1 MKRLA
6 NDFAWR
12 ADPRVPAFADTAPLF
27 IYDGECIMCSGFVRW
42 MMAQDRAGRIRVTP
56 AQGPIGRGLYAHL
69 GIAPDRFDTHL
80 LVSGGV
86 ITGKSDAAIGL
97 LRLLGGAW
105 ALLASVAALVPR
117 PLRDAAYDWLARN
130 RYRIRGR
137 RDACWRPDPALAARV
152 L

>member
-6 NDFAWR
+6 DRYGYRRDA
-12 ADPRVPAFADTAPLF
+12 RVPGFADDRPLF
-27 IYDGECIMCSGFVRW
+27 VYDGECIMCSGFVRW
-42 MMAQDRAGRIRVTP
+42 LMAQDRNGRIRVTP

-69 GIAPDRFDTHL
+69 GMAADAFDTHL
-80 LVSGGV
+80 LVRDGV

-97 LRLLGGAW
+97 LRLLGGGW
-105 ALLASVAALVPR
+105 ALLSRVAPLVPR

-137 RDACWRPDPALAARV
+137 RNACWRPDPALKARV

>member
-1 MKRLA
+1 MKTLSTDYA
-6 NDFAWR
+6 YR
-12 ADPRVPAFADTAPLF
+12 ADARVPAFADAAPLF
-27 IYDGECIMCSGFVRW
+27 VCDGECIMCSGFVRW
-42 MMAQDRAGRIRVTP
+42 LMEQDRAGRIRITP
-56 AQGPIGRGLYAHL
+56 AQAPIGRGLYAHL

-80 LVSGGV
+80 LVNGGI

-97 LRLLGGAW
+97 LRLLGGGW
-105 ALLASVAALVPR
+105 ALLAPVAALAPR

-137 RDACWRPDPALAARV
+137 RDACWRPDPGLEARV